1 LLKKEQKDLYDAFY
15 ESTHKNEYLSERTEL
30 LVGLA
35 AAMGMNCQ
43 PCTKYYLLKA
53 KKAGIKKGELS
64 EVLAKVMAVAAG
76 QKRLQM
82 QEVLSNHKIDFDA
95 FEE

>member
-1 LLKKEQKDLYDAFY
+1 MLNKQQKDLYDAFY
-15 ESTHKNEYLSERTEL
+15 ESTHQNEFLDRKTEV

-43 PCTKYYLLKA
+43 PCTRYYLQQA
-53 KKAGIKKGELS
+53 KKAGIKKGEVS

-76 QKRLQM
+76 QKRLQA
-82 QEVLSNHKIDFDA
+82 QQVLEEYKIDLEQFA
-95 FEE
+95 